1 MQVSVLTVS
10 VVVVV
15 VAKINFSL
23 LFLVPGVKN
32 IEVPPPPRSAG
43 FSPEVVIRWKVG
55 QRSIK

>member
-32 IEVPPPPRSAG
+32 KYHPRHVQQVS
-43 FSPEVVIRWKVG
+43 VQKW
-55 QRSIK
+55 